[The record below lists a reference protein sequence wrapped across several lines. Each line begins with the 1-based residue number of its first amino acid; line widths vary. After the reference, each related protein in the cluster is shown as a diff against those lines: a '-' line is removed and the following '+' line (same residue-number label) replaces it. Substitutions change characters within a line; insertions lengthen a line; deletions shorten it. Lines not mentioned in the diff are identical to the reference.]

1 MQTHPH
7 HQSRAN
13 EAGTDK
19 LRQLLGA
26 EMSAVETY
34 TLSLE
39 SIDHGGLHHTLQ
51 TFLASHSH
59 RVDQIRGQL
68 EGLRTEPVPCSGVWA
83 HFAKAFHAGA
93 DLGDNRAAI
102 AALEEGE
109 DHLLRLY
116 EEEDAL
122 SLDAKTH
129 RLIQDRLI
137 LSQRLTQDLCR
148 KLESYLTSPS

>member
-7 HQSRAN
+7 HQNRAKD
-13 EAGTDK
+13 AGTDK
-19 LRQLLGA
+19 LRKLLGA

-34 TLSLE
+34 TLALE
-39 SIDHGGLHHTLQ
+39 SLDHGGLHHTLE

-59 RVDQIRGQL
+59 RVDQIRAQL
-68 EGLRTEPVPCSGVWA
+68 KGLGTGPVPCSGVWA
-83 HFAKAFHAGA
+83 HFAKAFQAGA
-93 DLGDNRAAI
+93 DLRGNRAAI

-116 EEEDAL
+116 EEG
-122 SLDAKTH
+122 SPSFDAKTE

-148 KLESYLTSPS
+148 MLESYLTSPS